1 MLGITSL
8 HQMVKA
14 NIEKE
19 YDMKMFALA
28 LVLAFAAPLAASAAQ
43 QTVGQNVEKA
53 YHTQSDS
60 SSGQVDQSY
69 GFGG

>member
-1 MLGITSL
+1 
-8 HQMVKA
+8 
-14 NIEKE
+14 
-19 YDMKMFALA
+19 MKMFVLA

-43 QTVGQNVEKA
+43 QTVGQNVVKS
-53 YHTQSDS
+53 YNTQSDS